1 MMVICL
7 ANTYILETHYSSCQ
21 QVDMILYYTQMCYG
35 ICQYQSSQGTKN
47 ETVHSNGSICSIPS
61 IEKGVHLNDNE
72 SIRFG
77 IGMVGWLSAN
87 VSTGIL
93 ASREW
98 GISTSTGRS
107 GGEPMLMLYGL
118 AETDH

>member
-1 MMVICL
+1 MTVICL

-21 QVDMILYYTQMCYG
+21 PDDMILYYTQICYG
-35 ICQYQSSQGTKN
+35 ICPS
-47 ETVHSNGSICSIPS
+47 HPS

-72 SIRFG
+72 SIRS
-77 IGMVGWLSAN
+77 GMVGWFSPN
-87 VSTGIL
+87 VSTSIL

-107 GGEPMLMLYGL
+107 GGEPMLMLYEL
-118 AETDH
+118 AETDHLDVAGNRPFS